1 MLDPDAP
8 RTLTRTCNLCEAMC
22 GLLVTLEE
30 GRITN
35 IRGNPKDVLS
45 RGHLC
50 PKGPALAE
58 VYDDPDRL
66 RRPVLRTDSG
76 WKELSWDEAYRVAV
90 ERLSDVRARH
100 GADSIAVYLGN
111 PGVHNHGIVAWAHG
125 FMGALGTRSRF
136 DANSV
141 DANPKLLTS
150 LWMYG
155 DVTAIPIPDID
166 RTDLLV
172 MLGANPL
179 VSNGSLFSMGDVKG
193 RFQDLKRRG
202 GRLVVFDPRRT
213 ETAEKAEE
221 HHFIRPGGDA
231 ALVLAMLQVV
241 VAEGLVARDAV
252 EAMADGLAEVEA
264 ACKSFTPER
273 VAGATGVP
281 AEVTRRL
288 ARELATTPRAVL
300 YGRVGTSL
308 NPFGTLASWAI
319 DVFNVVTG
327 HLDREG
333 GVMFPNPA
341 VDLSALG
348 KRLGINGWGRFRS
361 RVRGLPEL
369 SGNLPLAVMSEEMDT
384 PGPGQLR
391 ALVTLAGNPVSSG
404 PNTERLD
411 RAMGGLEF
419 VMAVDYYINETTR
432 HAHLIL
438 PPRHA
443 LERSHYDPVLLGL
456 SVRDVAKWSEPVVPP
471 DPGGQDDW
479 EILYT
484 LGMRLGGLR
493 TGSRVA
499 DLGLRALNAAGVRLS
514 ADRLMDL
521 LLRTGPH
528 GLSVKALRKAP
539 NGLDLG
545 PLKPRLPGR
554 LRTANRRVQLAP
566 RALLDDV
573 VRVEA
578 WLAAER
584 PAIVLIGRRHLRD
597 NNSGMHNVPSLAKG
611 RDRATL
617 LMHPADAA
625 RLGLVDGARARVQS
639 RVGALE
645 APVEVTDLVMPG
657 VVSLPH
663 GHGHARCADTL
674 HTAATVPGPNI
685 NDVTDA
691 EWVDPLSGVAVLNGT
706 PVDVCVA

>member
-584 PAIVLIGRRHLRD
+584 PAMVLIGRRHLRN
-597 NNSGMHNVPSLAKG
+597 NNSWMHNVPSLAKG